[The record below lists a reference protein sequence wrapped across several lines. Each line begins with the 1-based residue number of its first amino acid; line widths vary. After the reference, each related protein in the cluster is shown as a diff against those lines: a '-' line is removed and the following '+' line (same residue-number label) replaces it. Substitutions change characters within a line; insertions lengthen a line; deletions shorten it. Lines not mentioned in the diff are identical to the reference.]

1 MDKKKKLWGI
11 VIICLLLV
19 GVVLVGVYHVH
30 TKNAQKKEIIENAW
44 QTFEGEKN
52 REKRLL
58 DYQDFAQDESLTMDA
73 WYDKIF
79 SKSVKSAYDAAL
91 SDMRQWFTDDYDKIF
106 KENSISLEAT
116 TDNKEAYENAK
127 TALTSLQETMKSDDV
142 LSKKES
148 KTYQKK
154 IEKKIAEYDTA
165 LATIA
170 VNEKKAYYD
179 ALISDN
185 TFEDVDSISSKSK
198 LNTSVSNLTDALNSI
213 KSETSFDADTVNN
226 YETNINNLIS
236 TYNAR
241 ISAIEEAEKQAA
253 ASKAK
258 SNSNGSTNGNNGSSG
273 SSNSTGNSSSGNSD
287 HWTDI
292 DPRTGKPYWMNYSY
306 TYIYDPETGEIEAY
320 KDNAG
325 NTYDDQFNLIG

>member
-1 MDKKKKLWGI
+1 MDNKKKLWVLA
-11 VIICLLLV
+11 VICVLLAV
-19 GVVLVGVYHVH
+19 GVSVGAYQVH
-30 TKNAQKKEIIENAW
+30 TRNAHKKEIIENAW

-58 DYQDFAQDESLTMDA
+58 DYQDFAQNESLTMDA

-91 SDMRQWFTDDYDKIF
+91 SDMRQWFTDDYDKIY

-127 TALTSLQETMKSDDV
+127 TALTSLQETIQSDKV

-154 IEKKIAEYDTA
+154 IAQKMTDYDTA

-185 TFEDVDSISSKSK
+185 TFDNVDSISSKSK
-198 LNTSVSNLTDALNSI
+198 LNTAISNLTDVLNAVKAESV
-213 KSETSFDADTVNN
+213 FDADTVNA
-226 YETNINNLIS
+226 YETNINQLIEA
-236 TYNAR
+236 YNTR

-258 SNSNGSTNGNNGSSG
+258 SNNNNNSSSGNNGSSG
-273 SSNSTGNSSSGNSD
+273 SSNSSSGDSD

-306 TYIYDPETGEIEAY
+306 TYTYDPETGEIWTY

>member
-1 MDKKKKLWGI
+1 MDNKKKLWVLA
-11 VIICLLLV
+11 VICVLLAV
-19 GVVLVGVYHVH
+19 GVSVGAYQVH
-30 TKNAQKKEIIENAW
+30 TRNAHKKEIIENAW

-58 DYQDFAQDESLTMDA
+58 DYQDFAQNESLTMDA

-79 SKSVKSAYDAAL
+79 SKSVKSAYDTAL
-91 SDMRQWFTDDYDKIF
+91 SDMRQWFTDDYDKIY

-127 TALTSLQETMKSDDV
+127 TALTSLQETIQSDKV

-154 IEKKIAEYDTA
+154 IAQKMTDYDTA

-170 VNEKKAYYD
+170 VNEKKTYYD

-185 TFEDVDSISSKSK
+185 TFDNVDSISSKSK
-198 LNTSVSNLTDALNSI
+198 LNTAISNLTDVLNAVKAESV
-213 KSETSFDADTVNN
+213 FDADTVNA
-226 YETNINNLIS
+226 YETNINNLIGA
-236 TYNAR
+236 YNTR

-253 ASKAK
+253 ASKSK
-258 SNSNGSTNGNNGSSG
+258 NNGNSDNSSTSNSGSSG
-273 SSNSTGNSSSGNSD
+273 SSNSSGGSSSGN
-287 HWTDI
+287 
-292 DPRTGKPYWMNYSY
+292 KPSWMNHPY
-306 TYIYDPETGEIEAY
+306 TYVTDDVTGEILTY
-320 KDNAG
+320 KDAWG
-325 NTYDDQFNLIG
+325 NLYDENYNPIDF

>member
-19 GVVLVGVYHVH
+19 GVVLVGVYQVH
-30 TKNAQKKEIIENAW
+30 ARNAQKKETIENAW

-58 DYQDFAQDESLTMDA
+58 DYQDFAQNESLTMDA

-91 SDMRQWFTDDYDKIF
+91 SDMRQWFTDDYDKIY

-116 TDNKEAYENAK
+116 TENKEDYENAK
-127 TALTSLQETMKSDDV
+127 MALTSLQETIQSDKV

-154 IEKKIAEYDTA
+154 IAQKMTDYDTA
-165 LATIA
+165 LTTIA

-185 TFEDVDSISSKSK
+185 TFDDVDSISSKSK
-198 LNTSVSNLTDALNSI
+198 LNTAISNLTDVLNAVKAESV
-213 KSETSFDADTVNN
+213 FDTDTVSA

-236 TYNAR
+236 IYNTR
-241 ISAIEEAEKQAA
+241 ISAIEESEKQA

-258 SNSNGSTNGNNGSSG
+258 RNSNGSTNGNNGSSG
-273 SSNSTGNSSSGNSD
+273 SSNSTGSSSSGNSD

-306 TYIYDPETGEIEAY
+306 TYIYDPETGEIWTY

>member
-19 GVVLVGVYHVH
+19 GVVLVGVYQVH

-52 REKRLL
+52 REKRLF

-79 SKSVKSAYDAAL
+79 SKSVKNAYDATL
-91 SDMRQWFTDDYDKIF
+91 SDMRQWFTDDYDKIY

-127 TALTSLQETMKSDDV
+127 AALTSLQETMKNDDV
-142 LSKKES
+142 LSKKEN

-185 TFEDVDSISSKSK
+185 TFDDVDSISSKSK
-198 LNTSVSNLTDALNSI
+198 LNTAISNLMDVLNAVKAESV
-213 KSETSFDADTVNN
+213 FDADTVNA
-226 YETNINNLIS
+226 YETNINNLIEA
-236 TYNAR
+236 YNTR
-241 ISAIEEAEKQAA
+241 IFAIEEAEKQA

-258 SNSNGSTNGNNGSSG
+258 SNSNGSTNGNDDSSG
-273 SSNSTGNSSSGNSD
+273 SSNSTVKNNSKFGGKDKNSMR
-287 HWTDI
+287 HEWMI
-292 DPRTGKPYWMNYSY
+292 DEN
-306 TYIYDPETGEIEAY
+306 
-320 KDNAG
+320 G
-325 NTYDDQFNLIG
+325 NTYNDLYIDSNGNRYDENGNFDSNLQEIWDLYA

>member
-1 MDKKKKLWGI
+1 MDKKKKLWEI
-11 VIICLLLV
+11 VTICLLLV
-19 GVVLVGVYHVH
+19 VVISVGVYQVH
-30 TKNAQKKEIIENAW
+30 TRNAQKKEAIENAW

-91 SDMRQWFTDDYDKIF
+91 SDMRQWFTDDYDKIY
-106 KENSISLEAT
+106 KKNSISLEAS

-185 TFEDVDSISSKSK
+185 TFDDADSISSKSK
-198 LNTSVSNLTDALNSI
+198 LNTAISNLMAILNAVKAESV
-213 KSETSFDADTVNN
+213 FDVDTVNA

-236 TYNAR
+236 TYDTR

-253 ASKAK
+253 SKAK
-258 SNSNGSTNGNNGSSG
+258 SNSNGLTNGNNGSYG
-273 SSNSTGNSSSGNSD
+273 SSNSTGNPSSGNSD

-306 TYIYDPETGEIEAY
+306 TYMYDPETGEIEAY